1 MTMKSYAVSL
11 LFLSVVLVA
20 AGQATSARD
29 KHSRLDSRW
38 LDAPVTVDGSPV
50 DWPGPLVPF
59 NDEPVSIAAAND
71 GESMFVVLTASE
83 RAARSQIVRRGLI
96 VWFDSGGKDKKR
108 FGLKFPIGTGFSEE
122 DFRGRRRGGGG
133 GDGSSGGGDR
143 EGAPHEGSPREG
155 TQRDAAPPQ
164 DASPDPPNRL
174 EVLGSSKD
182 DARSFTA
189 DKAPGIEVKLGQAE
203 GLLTYELKVPLAA
216 NDAHPYGIGAKP
228 GAVISVGLEMPKLEM
243 PEGRG
248 REGGGRAGPG
258 GGMGGHGGGG
268 MGGFG
273 GMGGR
278 GGHSNGGGYERA
290 EQPKPLSGWMAVQLA
305 SK

>member
-11 LFLSVVLVA
+11 LFLSVVVIA
-20 AGQATSARD
+20 AEQATSARD
-29 KHSRLDSRW
+29 KHARLDSRW
-38 LDAPVTVDGSPV
+38 LDSPVTVDGSAL

-59 NDEPVSIAAAND
+59 NDEPVSIGAAND

-83 RAARSQIVRRGLI
+83 RAARMQIVRRGLI
-96 VWFDSGGKDKKR
+96 VVRFRRKDRKKR
-108 FGLKFPIGTGFSEE
+108 RSEAPIGAGSAKG
-122 DFRGRRRGGGG
+122 FRGRRHGGGG
-133 GDGSSGGGDR
+133 GDVPSGAGDR
-143 EGAPHEGSPREG
+143 AGVPREG
-155 TQRDAAPPQ
+155 TQRDGAPPQ
-164 DASPDPPNRL
+164 DAPPDPPNRL

-248 REGGGRAGPG
+248 REGGGRGGPG

-268 MGGFG
+268 MGGYG

-278 GGHSNGGGYERA
+278 GGHSNGGGVERA

>member
-20 AGQATSARD
+20 AEQAPSARD
-29 KHSRLDSRW
+29 KHARLDSRW
-38 LDAPVTVDGSPV
+38 LDSAVTVDGSAL

-59 NDEPVSIAAAND
+59 NDEPVSIGAAND

-83 RAARSQIVRRGLI
+83 RAARMQIVRRGLI

-108 FGLKFPIGTGFSEE
+108 FGLKFPIGAGFSEE
-122 DFRGRRRGGGG
+122 DFRGRRRGGGS
-133 GDGSSGGGDR
+133 GDGSSRGGDG
-143 EGAPHEGSPREG
+143 EGAPREG
-155 TQRDAAPPQ
+155 TQRDAPPPPPRPA
-164 DASPDPPNRL
+164 DPPDPPNRL

-248 REGGGRAGPG
+248 REGGGRGGPG

-268 MGGFG
+268 MGGYG

-278 GGHSNGGGYERA
+278 GGHSNGGGSERA

>member
-1 MTMKSYAVSL
+1 MAKV
-11 LFLSVVLVA
+11 
-20 AGQATSARD
+20 
-29 KHSRLDSRW
+29 H
-38 LDAPVTVDGSPV
+38 
-50 DWPGPLVPF
+50 
-59 NDEPVSIAAAND
+59 
-71 GESMFVVLTASE
+71 
-83 RAARSQIVRRGLI
+83 RAKARSGTRR
-96 VWFDSGGKDKKR
+96 
-108 FGLKFPIGTGFSEE
+108 
-122 DFRGRRRGGGG
+122 RRRG
-133 GDGSSGGGDR
+133 R
-143 EGAPHEGSPREG
+143 TTP
-155 TQRDAAPPQ
+155 
-164 DASPDPPNRL
+164 PDPPNRL

-228 GAVISVGLEMPKLEM
+228 GAMISVGLEMPKLEM

-248 REGGGRAGPG
+248 REGGGRGGPG

-268 MGGFG
+268 MGGYG